1 VKALEARIAHHFSDP
16 ALLRQALTHR
26 SAGATNNERLEFL
39 GDAVLGM
46 LVSEFLCT
54 RFPDAS
60 EGKLSRLRARLVRQ
74 GTLARLARDL
84 RLGEH
89 LVLGTGEARSGGANR
104 DSILADA
111 FEALVSALYLDAG
124 LELCRARVEAWM
136 QPLLDEPGDVPLK
149 DAKTR
154 LQEYLQARHKPLPVY
169 EVVAVEGA
177 GHLQEFLVSCRITLL
192 AEPVTGSGTSRKEA
206 EQQAAS
212 AMLERLGGDDD

>member
-1 VKALEARIAHHFSDP
+1 HPGAVARGMNRVCY
-16 ALLRQALTHR
+16 L
-26 SAGATNNERLEFL
+26 GA
-39 GDAVLGM
+39 AVLGM
-46 LVSEFLCT
+46 VVSEFLCI

-84 RLGEH
+84 HLGEH

-124 LELCRARVEAWM
+124 LALCRERVEAWM
-136 QPLLDEPGDVPLK
+136 LPLLEEPGDVPLK

-154 LQEYLQARHKPLPVY
+154 L
-169 EVVAVEGA
+169 
-177 GHLQEFLVSCRITLL
+177 
-192 AEPVTGSGTSRKEA
+192 
-206 EQQAAS
+206 
-212 AMLERLGGDDD
+212 